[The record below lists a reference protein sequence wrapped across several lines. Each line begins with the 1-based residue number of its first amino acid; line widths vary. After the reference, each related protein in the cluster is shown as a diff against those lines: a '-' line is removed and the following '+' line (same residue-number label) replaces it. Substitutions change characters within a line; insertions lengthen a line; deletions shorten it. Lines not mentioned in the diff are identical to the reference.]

1 MKVEQIYNLVNNTT
15 KNILGETA
23 ILKED
28 LSNVVDIGNAVFGSN
43 NVDNYVKSLVDHIGK
58 VIFVNRPYSASVP
71 SVLMDKWEFGSVLE
85 KIQADIPEAKENKD
99 WELTDGTDYSPN
111 VFYKPSVSA
120 KFFNSKVTF
129 EVDLSFTQKQVKESF
144 SNAEQLNAFISML
157 YNSVEKSMSVKID
170 SLIMSTITNAMGET
184 LFNEFPSIKDGNYS
198 TVDGVKAVNLLKRY
212 NTEYEQTLT
221 VEKAIKDPNFLRYSS
236 SVIRKYTE
244 RLTRLS
250 RVFNIGKKARF
261 TPKDKMHIVFLSDFI
276 INMETYLQSDVF
288 HNELVKLPNGVE
300 TVPYWQGVKLADG
313 KEYDDLAIG
322 NIHLNIKDP
331 SGKNSTG
338 VEINIANG
346 IVLGCMFDN
355 DALGVSNL
363 ERRVTTNY
371 NPKAEFYN
379 NFYKFESSYFNDLDE
394 NFVMFFIA

>member
-1 MKVEQIYNLVNNTT
+1 MKVEQIYTLVNNAT
-15 KNILGETA
+15 KNILGESA
-23 ILKED
+23 ILSED

-85 KIQADIPEAKENKD
+85 KIQADIPDAKENKD
-99 WELTDGTDYSPN
+99 YELVDGTDYSPN

-157 YNSVEKSMSVKID
+157 YNSVEKSMSVKTD

-184 LFNEFPSIKDGNYS
+184 LFNEFPSVENGDYS
-198 TVDGVKAVNLLKRY
+198 AVDGVKAVNLLKRY
-212 NTEYEQTLT
+212 NTEYGTSLT
-221 VEKAIKDPNFLRYSS
+221 VEKAMKDPNFLRYSS

-331 SGKNSTG
+331 SGQNATG
-338 VEINIANG
+338 VEINVANG